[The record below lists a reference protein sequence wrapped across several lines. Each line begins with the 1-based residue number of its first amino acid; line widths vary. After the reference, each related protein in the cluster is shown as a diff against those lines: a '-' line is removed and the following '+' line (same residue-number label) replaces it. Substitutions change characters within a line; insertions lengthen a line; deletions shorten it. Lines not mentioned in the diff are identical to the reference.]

1 MKIVKMDN
9 QGRGITYYN
18 EKIVFVNNALPN
30 EEVEIK
36 LILDKKNF
44 SVAKV
49 INYNETSK
57 LRIKPKCK
65 YFNICG
71 GCQLQHL
78 NYQNQLN
85 YKIDK
90 LNNIFNKLGINF
102 NEIVF
107 DKDFYYR
114 NKLSLQINKEIG
126 LFEINSN
133 NIVSI
138 NECVICKKLINEKIN
153 VLNKL
158 DLNKVKKIV
167 LKTFEN
173 KIMVEIENSEDLDLN
188 SIYNEFDTIYLNN
201 KLIKGDKLIAK
212 IGDIKY
218 YISPNAFF
226 QVNPYITLKM
236 YNYIK
241 ELCTLNKAKNVFDL
255 YCGCGSISLFIADSV
270 NKVYGVEINEISIK
284 DANEN
289 KVLNNINNVSF
300 KCDDTNNITI
310 EQNVDTIILDP
321 PRSGLSKLVLKKI
334 IDAKIQN
341 LIYVSCDP
349 MTLQRDLTVLKN
361 SYDIINIKAFD
372 MFPNTYHVECVALLI
387 RKNIKKD

>member
-36 LILDKKNF
+36 LILDKKKF

-57 LRIKPKCK
+57 LRIKPRCK

-114 NKLSLQINKEIG
+114 NKLSLQINGKIG